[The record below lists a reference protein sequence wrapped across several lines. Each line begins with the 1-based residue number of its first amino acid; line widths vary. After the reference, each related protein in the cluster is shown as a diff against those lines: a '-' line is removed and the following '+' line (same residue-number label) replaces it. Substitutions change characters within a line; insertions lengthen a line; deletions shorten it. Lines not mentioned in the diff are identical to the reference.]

1 MNTHNETT
9 QEKQRTLQQNKSI
22 HLFCEFV
29 ASALNEKNLDMKV
42 ILKPDIEI
50 PASSYAVKE
59 FLWKPIQKY
68 QLGKSSTT
76 MLSTKEVTEIYEII
90 NRHLAQ
96 FEISVMFPSIEEQAI
111 KELLQ

>member
-1 MNTHNETT
+1 MNPINPTT
-9 QEKQRTLQQNKSI
+9 KEKQRTLQQNKSI
-22 HLFCEFV
+22 HVFCKMV
-29 ASALNEKNLDMKV
+29 SDALCEKGIDMRV
-42 ILKPDIEI
+42 VLKPEIEI
-50 PASSYAVKE
+50 PPSPYAVKE
-59 FLWKPIQKY
+59 FLWKPIQNY

-111 KELLQ
+111 KDLLQ